1 MVVLHSYGI
10 AVFFC
15 IITMLC
21 WGSWANTQKLST
33 KAWPFQQF
41 YWDYAIGILIVSF
54 ILAITMGSFG
64 SEGRSFFT
72 DISQASGESFLYA
85 FMGGVVF
92 NLANILLVA
101 AIDIAGMSVAFPL
114 AIGLAL
120 VIGVITNYTATPVGQ
135 PIVLFLGVLSV
146 LAAIIIDA
154 IIYKRISDN
163 KSKNMFKGLVVS
175 IISGILMG
183 FFYPLVIKSISAD
196 FSTPQAGLMTPYTAS
211 FIFALGIFI
220 SNFVFNGWMIKFPI
234 SGEKLNFK
242 DYFLKG
248 SPWLHTIGILG
259 GVIWGVGSCLNFIA
273 SGIAGPSISYGLGQG
288 ATMIAAFW
296 GVFIW
301 KEFAKAPKGTNKLIS
316 LMFVTYI
323 LGLTLI
329 VLARNI

>member
-1 MVVLHSYGI
+1 MVVLHSYSVS
-10 AVFFC
+10 VFFC

-33 KAWPFQQF
+33 KEWSFQQF
-41 YWDYAIGILIVSF
+41 YWDYALGILIISF

-64 SEGRSFFT
+64 IEGRSFFA
-72 DISQASGESFLYA
+72 DISQATLESFIYA
-85 FMGGVVF
+85 FLGGVVF

-120 VIGVITNYTATPVGQ
+120 VIGVIVNYIATPLGQ
-135 PIVLFLGVLSV
+135 PVVLLLGVLSV

-154 IIYKRISDN
+154 IIYKRISNN
-163 KSKNMFKGLVVS
+163 KNKNILKGLVVS
-175 IISGILMG
+175 VISGILMG
-183 FFYPLVIKSISAD
+183 FFYPLVIKSISSD
-196 FSTPQAGLMTPYTAS
+196 FISPKAGLMTPYTAS

-220 SNFVFNGWMIKFPI
+220 SNFVFNSWMIKFPI
-234 SGEKLNFK
+234 SGKKLNFK
-242 DYFLKG
+242 DYFSQG
-248 SPWLHTIGILG
+248 TPWLHIIGILG
-259 GVIWGVGSCLNFIA
+259 GAIWGVGSCLNFIA

-296 GVFIW
+296 GVFVW
-301 KEFAKAPKGTNKLIS
+301 KEFAKAPKGTNKLIF
-316 LMFVTYI
+316 LMFLTYL

-329 VLARNI
+329 ILARNI